1 MLRGAFHSLPRGGE
15 IRLTGVERDLQ
26 VERSFLSSMHRDELV
41 NFGAFL
47 LVALGILLVI
57 ALPSW
62 PHSRRWGYVPSAAIG
77 AATAL
82 VLVLFVTGRL

>member
-1 MLRGAFHSLPRGGE
+1 MGN
-15 IRLTGVERDLQ
+15 Q
-26 VERSFLSSMHRDELV
+26 LV